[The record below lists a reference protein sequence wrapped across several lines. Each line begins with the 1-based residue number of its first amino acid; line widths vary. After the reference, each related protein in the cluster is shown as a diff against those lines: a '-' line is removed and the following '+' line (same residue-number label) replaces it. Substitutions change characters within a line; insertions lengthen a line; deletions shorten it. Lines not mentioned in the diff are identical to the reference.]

1 MNTYDQREEK
11 IILKDDIQDEV
22 GSPFYDLSLVEFNNT
37 WRKVTKRGDRYAEEH
52 GTGEEWFE
60 DNFPDSDH
68 DRLGLSLRIIN
79 MDVDIGLTCVICIA
93 TRSGT
98 FILQLRQYAANKHRS
113 VARLL
118 QKPNLDMIHAVITKT
133 LSTLFDTD
141 EPDVLSHDSIDAHL
155 ERPDL
160 DNLANSMSHA
170 CFTCVPN
177 IVRNPNICWIRR
189 SEYDTHMCHY
199 FRTILFHFL
208 AVLKLITRVQQYFV
222 WANLVM
228 ITETSADVQYRIVE
242 IDFIINPRVSD
253 HIESSDDD
261 MKGEEEE
268 VDEEEEEEEEEEEY
282 DHHGDDNTYTITHNA
297 DGTTTT
303 YRPLQYTRI
312 TSIVDEG
319 RVLAE
324 RDQIEVVVE
333 ILIQQ
338 LDQVQLGRIAQRV
351 SHQIRELT
359 GQQQTVQPAVT
370 ESNFFNTRSFSSGSE
385 GEEEN

>member
-1 MNTYDQREEK
+1 MLDK
-11 IILKDDIQDEV
+11 K
-22 GSPFYDLSLVEFNNT
+22 
-37 WRKVTKRGDRYAEEH
+37 
-52 GTGEEWFE
+52 
-60 DNFPDSDH
+60 
-68 DRLGLSLRIIN
+68 
-79 MDVDIGLTCVICIA
+79 
-93 TRSGT
+93 
-98 FILQLRQYAANKHRS
+98 
-113 VARLL
+113 
-118 QKPNLDMIHAVITKT
+118 NL
-133 LSTLFDTD
+133 
-141 EPDVLSHDSIDAHL
+141 
-155 ERPDL
+155 
-160 DNLANSMSHA
+160 
-170 CFTCVPN
+170 
-177 IVRNPNICWIRR
+177 

-222 WANLVM
+222 WTNLDM

-282 DHHGDDNTYTITHNA
+282 DHGDDNTYTITHNA

-338 LDQVQLGRIAQRV
+338 LDQVQLHGENSPACVR
-351 SHQIRELT
+351 
-359 GQQQTVQPAVT
+359 QQQTAQPAVT